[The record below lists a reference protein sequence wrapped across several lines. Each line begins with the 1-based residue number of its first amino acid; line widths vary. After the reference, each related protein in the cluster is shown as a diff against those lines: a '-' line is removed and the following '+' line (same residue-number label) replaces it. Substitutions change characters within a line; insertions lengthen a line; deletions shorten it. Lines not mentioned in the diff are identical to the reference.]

1 MISAAELID
10 LAPVLELLALGAALA
25 VLPLTVVVWK
35 ARRDGVR
42 GWPAWQRV
50 LTVATLFLT
59 LDLVAFG
66 AFTRLTDSGLGCP
79 DWPGCYGET
88 SPWGAHDDIR
98 AAHEV
103 APDGPVSP
111 GKAWIEMVHRY
122 LASGVG
128 ALITLLM
135 VMAWRHR
142 RARGGLS
149 PWWATL
155 TFVWV
160 CVQGAFGA
168 LTVTMKLQ
176 PLIVTLH
183 LLGAV
188 LGVGLLTAQARVLD
202 GYRPRLN
209 AHAAQ
214 EAVWRAWRTAG
225 LRRLGWVVLALL
237 VVQIALGAWVS
248 TNYAVLACMDVPTC
262 QGRWWPEMD
271 MASGFHLWRPL
282 GQNGQ
287 GEAISAAALTAIHMT
302 HRLMALVVVLALC
315 AYAWRLGRWHGPDAG
330 ALGLGDAG
338 VWRREA
344 RGVWVL
350 TLCQVLTGLSNV
362 VLGWP
367 LLAALAHTLGAA
379 LLVWWLV
386 RLLVV
391 PTSVPLVA
399 PAQAF
404 SAAAHQGLHGTT

>member
-1 MISAAELID
+1 MTAAELID

-25 VLPLTVVVWK
+25 VLPLTAVVWK
-35 ARRDGVR
+35 ARRDGVH

-50 LTVATLFLT
+50 LTAATLFLT

-79 DWPGCYGET
+79 DWPGCYGEA
-88 SPWGAHDDIR
+88 SPWGAREDIH
-98 AAHEV
+98 AAHQA
-103 APDGPVSP
+103 APHGPVSP

-142 RARGGLS
+142 RTQGGLS
-149 PWWATL
+149 PWWATI

-176 PLIVTLH
+176 PLIVSIH
-183 LLGAV
+183 LLGAL
-188 LGVGLLTAQARVLD
+188 LGVGLLTAQARVLE
-202 GYRPRLN
+202 GYRPQR
-209 AHAAQ
+209 AHHAAQ
-214 EAVWRAWRTAG
+214 EGVWRAWQGAG
-225 LRRLGWVVLALL
+225 LRRWGWVVLALL
-237 VVQIALGAWVS
+237 GLQVALGGWVS

-271 MASGFHLWRPL
+271 FVSGFRLWRPL
-282 GQNGQ
+282 GQDGH
-287 GEAISAAALTAIHMT
+287 GEAISAAALTAIHMA
-302 HRLMALVVVLALC
+302 HRLMALVVVGALL
-315 AYAWRLGRWHGPDAG
+315 AYAWRLLRWRPAG
-330 ALGLGDAG
+330 AATPMASTP
-338 VWRREA
+338 WRREA
-344 RGVWVL
+344 QVL
-350 TLCQVLTGLSNV
+350 LAMTVVQVLTGLSNV

-367 LLAALAHTLGAA
+367 LLAALLHTMGAA

-391 PTSVPLVA
+391 PVAVPQMATA
-399 PAQAF
+399 PQG
-404 SAAAHQGLHGTT
+404 SRPVTQGLHRTA